1 MHLHFSFEVLLE
13 YSQNAVVDCSK
24 VENSYITIII
34 IIVIVSRLQFCEQSI
49 SKLSKTDEKEQLEK
63 NNRLRIMVPPN
74 TEVFL
79 HSV

>member
-34 IIVIVSRLQFCEQSI
+34 IVIVSRLQFCEQLI